1 MDRVKKRLA
10 YLLAMVLLLALLAPA
25 APAVMA
31 FAATKNPITELGVK
45 KLPEG
50 NTIKVGEVFNFDP
63 DIIATE
69 RGKGKSTGVVW
80 WEINAKTNTAGVSS
94 SRWGYVYPVYAG
106 SFEIRALAFANTKD
120 LNAWKAAR
128 KANGYVAEE
137 AVTASYATAMT
148 DWVKIDVVSDM
159 EGYAVARSQYQLG
172 LALKNRK
179 VKEIHIQTDK
189 SICFTIGRK
198 SYVQRTLVVDA
209 PNAEVENAGHFAQI
223 NIKQIKASTFTE
235 KAYGNRFHVTAP
247 DARIVF
253 VGNARTNEVVFEP
266 GETAETNRLTL
277 VGEGGM
283 LSELDVKAAG
293 NVDIVGSIFADR
305 AGKAVVV
312 NVAEEAAGTSIQ
324 TDAALEVNAAAD
336 VAVTVN
342 KAEEGETVQGKRK
355 TVINMEKA
363 VKVSVDGTAADG
375 TTVVVKDGA
384 KGAEIASDAALVIVA
399 NADVTLNL
407 TENAAGTTVTKG
419 ENVKVNL
426 SAESKVDGVSITDV
440 NGTVETIK
448 PGEDSPEVT
457 AAPSAT
463 PVPTTAPSG
472 GSSGGWT
479 PSYPVTPSTPAP
491 TAVPTSGASYTL
503 DGKSVG
509 VSFASGSKEAVVA
522 LPADSLSKTVTLT
535 VNGNS
540 VQKALVVGVNAVSIG
555 EYTVKFIVPVE
566 SVKISASLS
575 DVKISTV
582 SGSAVTGSAILVVKV
597 KDDLSAFTAD
607 PDFTVSYEWKI
618 GDTVT
623 PDISGTVYQKA
634 VEVAVNGN
642 LITYAEAGAYSVVV
656 KVNHSKAGETLTM
669 KSGSLKI
676 DFRMQEG
683 EEPEITPTPIP
694 TPDPG
699 ATPTPDPG
707 NTPTPDDKPENDHVM
722 DWKDAALEAAMRKI
736 TGIYDRGIMLS
747 DVYNLTELFMQGISN
762 IEALAELPHLRNLF
776 LVNTNISDISA
787 LEGMAEL
794 ESLEVSRSKLSDIGV
809 LKTLP
814 NLRVVN
820 IADNNIT
827 DISVL
832 KEIKNLQHFVISG
845 NPVSLQDV
853 LGVLSGRTGL
863 TGLGVGGFGITDI
876 KVLTDAVDLTGLTY
890 LDLSSNSISNLE
902 ALAQMLNLT
911 RLMLSDCGITDIT
924 VLSGMTKLVS
934 LDLSNNQVSSIDAL
948 AGLANLEYL
957 YLSGNQITD
966 IAALSDMTK
975 LVNLHLMGNQ
985 VSSIDA
991 LAGLVNLE
999 YLYLSDN
1006 QITNINA
1013 LSGMTKLTRL
1023 ELLSNQVSSIGALA
1037 GLVNLED
1044 LSLSGDQITDIT
1056 ALSGM
1061 TKLTRLYLPDIQTG
1075 NIDALAGLVNL
1086 ETLDLPGNHITN
1098 QITDITALSG
1108 LTKLTR
1114 LDLLNHQVSNIDVLA
1129 ELVNLVELDLSG
1141 NQITDITAL
1150 SGLVNLKTL
1159 YLYGNQ
1165 ITDYTPVEFVPNVY
1179 K

>member
-25 APAVMA
+25 APAVTA

-106 SFEIRALAFANTKD
+106 SFEIRALSFANTKD

-209 PNAEVENAGHFAQI
+209 PNAEVENAGRFAQI

-305 AGKAVVV
+305 SGKAVVV

-342 KAEEGETVQGKRK
+342 KTEESETIQGKRK

-384 KGAEIASDAALVIVA
+384 KGSEIASDAALVIVA

-419 ENVKVNL
+419 ENVKVDL

-457 AAPSAT
+457 IAPSAT

-472 GSSGGWT
+472 GSSGGWI
-479 PSYPVTPSTPAP
+479 PPVTTSTPAP
-491 TAVPTSGASYTL
+491 TAIPTSGASYTL
-503 DGKSVG
+503 DGKSTG

-522 LPADSLSKTVTLT
+522 LPADSSSKTVTLT

-607 PDFTVSYEWKI
+607 PDFDVSYEWKI

-642 LITYAEAGAYSVVV
+642 LITYAEAGAYSVAV
-656 KVNHSKAGETLTM
+656 KVNHSKAGEALTM

-683 EEPEITPTPIP
+683 EEPEITPTPVVTPTPP
-694 TPDPG
+694 TPDYVIPEDG
-699 ATPTPDPG
+699 FFLSG
-707 NTPTPDDKPENDHVM
+707 NRLYETADGEIYPEYILQGKAED
-722 DWKDAALEAAMRKI
+722 E
-736 TGIYDRGIMLS
+736 
-747 DVYNLTELFMQGISN
+747 VYSGHYLT
-762 IEALAELPHLRNLF
+762 
-776 LVNTNISDISA
+776 
-787 LEGMAEL
+787 
-794 ESLEVSRSKLSDIGV
+794 
-809 LKTLP
+809 
-814 NLRVVN
+814 
-820 IADNNIT
+820 IAD
-827 DISVL
+827 
-832 KEIKNLQHFVISG
+832 FVDLGFFNHPGYKYVVQWNGLYYPIVVDTRPLPDEWTTVRLTFG
-845 NPVSLQDV
+845 NPVDSLMLALDESVVTEGEVYIYIPGPILGNVDGVFTWGDV
-853 LGVLSGRTGL
+853 YEWYNGTKFFYSDGKSIYGVKLHDLYSCADGN
-863 TGLGVGGFGITDI
+863 ITI
-876 KVLTDAVDLTGLTY
+876 YVPEVDLEACVDVQVNGFDVTFKWNFPEGL
-890 LDLSSNSISNLE
+890 
-902 ALAQMLNLT
+902 
-911 RLMLSDCGITDIT
+911 
-924 VLSGMTKLVS
+924 
-934 LDLSNNQVSSIDAL
+934 
-948 AGLANLEYL
+948 
-957 YLSGNQITD
+957 
-966 IAALSDMTK
+966 
-975 LVNLHLMGNQ
+975 
-985 VSSIDA
+985 
-991 LAGLVNLE
+991 
-999 YLYLSDN
+999 
-1006 QITNINA
+1006 
-1013 LSGMTKLTRL
+1013 L
-1023 ELLSNQVSSIGALA
+1023 ELCDISITPYSFWYFDDFEGAA
-1037 GLVNLED
+1037 GTRTVGEYTVKNVPPGSYVWRIEGKDVNGRGFWIENDLIIRDENMLED
-1044 LSLSGDQITDIT
+1044 ED
-1056 ALSGM
+1056 
-1061 TKLTRLYLPDIQTG
+1061 P
-1075 NIDALAGLVNL
+1075 
-1086 ETLDLPGNHITN
+1086 N
-1098 QITDITALSG
+1098 QD
-1108 LTKLTR
+1108 
-1114 LDLLNHQVSNIDVLA
+1114 
-1129 ELVNLVELDLSG
+1129 
-1141 NQITDITAL
+1141 
-1150 SGLVNLKTL
+1150 
-1159 YLYGNQ
+1159 
-1165 ITDYTPVEFVPNVY
+1165 
-1179 K
+1179 